1 MKFSRIYL
9 CLILFVVS
17 CSPVEEP
24 RQGLERGISS
34 KEAKAEDR
42 SFKKTAVESKS
53 VQWQSNAVGSTATK
67 SRRRPQIDLEWRSG
81 I

>member
-53 VQWQSNAVGSTATK
+53 VQWQSNALGSTGNFNVGAAQN
-67 SRRRPQIDLEWRSG
+67 SPEAPQR
-81 I
+81 